1 MIMSHQDYPNYAN
14 PPRRHGSILGLLFKL
29 ILLWAVLVFSG
40 GTLQHV
46 PHPVASEAGR
56 LIHTVTLVEPS
67 IHWAD
72 RNGYMPLSVGLRFL
86 ANGVDVNRAIMAVS
100 QQQASLTH

>member
-1 MIMSHQDYPNYAN
+1 MSHQDYPDNAK
-14 PPRRHGSILGLLFKL
+14 PPRKRGSIFGLLFKI
-29 ILLWAVLVFSG
+29 ILLWSMLVFSG

-46 PHPVASEAGR
+46 PHPVANEAGR
-56 LIHTVTLVEPS
+56 LIHTVTFVEPS

-86 ANGVDVNRAIMAVS
+86 SNGVDVNRAIMAVS
-100 QQQASLTH
+100 SVKTSLTH

>member
-1 MIMSHQDYPNYAN
+1 MSHQDYPNQAR
-14 PPRRHGSILGLLFKL
+14 PPRKRDGIFSLLFKL
-29 ILLWAVLVFSG
+29 IILYVVLVYSG

-46 PHPVASEAGR
+46 PHPVANEAGK

-72 RNGYMPLSVGLRFL
+72 SNGYRPLSVGLRFL
-86 ANGVDVNRAIMAVS
+86 SNGVDVNRAIMAVS
-100 QQQASLTH
+100 SLKASLTH